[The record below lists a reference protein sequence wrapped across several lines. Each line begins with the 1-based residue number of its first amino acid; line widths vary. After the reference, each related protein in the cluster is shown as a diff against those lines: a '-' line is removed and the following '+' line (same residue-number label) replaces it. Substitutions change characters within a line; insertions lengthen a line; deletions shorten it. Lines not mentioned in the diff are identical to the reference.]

1 MSAAALFSV
10 WAATL
15 LLGSGAWIALAGW
28 PRRAAERWCALGGG
42 WMLGAVLCAM
52 LVRVLAA
59 GDLARALPRVA
70 ATAVIAG
77 LMLWMLA
84 WTLHKRMPV
93 APDTPATW
101 RTTPGNRLWIAFALA
116 LLCWRVGLLFED
128 ILLHP
133 ILPWDAWAV
142 WLAKAKVWV
151 LAGRIEPSVSFET
164 WIAQS
169 ASATRTG
176 VAWLYPELVSWVA
189 VWFAAGVY
197 WIEPL
202 VGLAWLGL
210 GVSLLALQYGN
221 WRALGV
227 RPLLAA
233 TGAYALG
240 SLPLFDAHVALGG
253 YADLWVA
260 AVLALGAHAW
270 LRWSLGE
277 RRQLAFVALAIV
289 LLPMIKLEGA
299 AWSILLGVAC
309 VFRALP
315 RRLQVRRFAIG
326 FVVLVALVLASIA
339 LGVSWIGV
347 ARRYL
352 DSGRFFDLGQ
362 IGSSATALAAALW
375 AQWNWNLLWF
385 VLPAVL
391 VGNFRRWSTSPMT
404 RRMAAFVAL
413 PFAVMLG
420 LFLFTTAARYAQ
432 SYSAVNRLLLQITPL
447 LVSLLV
453 LAVTTPDRA
462 AKACGADQAGA
473 DAPRA
478 AE

>member
-1 MSAAALFSV
+1 MTVVTVLTV
-10 WAATL
+10 WLATL
-15 LLGSGAWIALAGW
+15 LLGSGAWVAMSGW
-28 PRRAAERWCALGGG
+28 PRRAGERWCALGGG
-42 WMLGAVLCAM
+42 WILGAMVCAL
-52 LVRVLAA
+52 LVRALA
-59 GDLARALPRVA
+59 GNELGSALSRVA
-70 ATAVIAG
+70 ITTVIGGGVLWA
-77 LMLWMLA
+77 LSWALRSRTPDAAAAPML
-84 WTLHKRMPV
+84 
-93 APDTPATW
+93 W
-101 RTTPGNRLWIAFALA
+101 RTTTADRIWIALVLA
-116 LLCWRVGLLFED
+116 MLCWRVALLFDD

-142 WLAKAKVWV
+142 WLSKAKAWV
-151 LAGRIEPSVSFET
+151 LAGHIEPSVPVET

-169 ASATRTG
+169 QSATRTG
-176 VAWLYPELVSWVA
+176 IAWLYPELVSWIA
-189 VWFAAGVY
+189 VWFAAGVH
-197 WIEPL
+197 WVEPQIA
-202 VGLAWLGL
+202 LAWLGL
-210 GVSLLALQYGN
+210 GISLMLLQYGH

-227 RPLLAA
+227 RPLFA
-233 TGAYALG
+233 TAGAYALG
-240 SLPLFDAHVALGG
+240 SLPLLDAHVALGG

-260 AVLALGAHAW
+260 AALALGVHAW

-277 RRQLAFVALAIV
+277 RRQFVFVVIAIV

-309 VFRALP
+309 VFGALP

-326 FVVLVALVLASIA
+326 FVVLIALVLASIA

-352 DSGRFFDLGQ
+352 DSGRFFDLDQ
-362 IGSSATALAAALW
+362 IGNSAAALAAALW

-391 VGNFRRWSTSPMT
+391 IGNFRNWISSPMT
-404 RRMAAFVAL
+404 RRLAAFVAL
-413 PFAVMLG
+413 PFAVMIG

-462 AKACGADQAGA
+462 AKSCVGDQADA
-473 DAPRA
+473 DAPSA
-478 AE
+478 AA